1 MTTVDQSIT
10 RSDLR
15 DELRHYATKSDLR
28 DELRHYATKTD
39 LAQLRAEMSGMETR
53 LVKWMIGV
61 MFGGAALA
69 SSLALVLE
77 RLLS

>member
-1 MTTVDQSIT
+1 MTTAEQTIT
-10 RSDLR
+10 RTDLR
-15 DELRHYATKSDLR
+15 DELRHYATISDL
-28 DELRHYATKTD
+28 AK
-39 LAQLRAEMSGMETR
+39 LRAEMSAMETR

-77 RLLS
+77 RDVG

>member
-1 MTTVDQSIT
+1 MTTIEHPIT

-15 DELRHYATKSDLR
+15 DELKLYSTKS
-28 DELRHYATKTD
+28 D
-39 LAQLRAEMSGMETR
+39 LAQLRAEMSAMETR

-77 RLLS
+77 RLLG

>member
-1 MTTVDQSIT
+1 MTTVEQSIT
-10 RSDLR
+10 RFDLR
-15 DELRHYATKSDLR
+15 DELRYCATKSDV
-28 DELRHYATKTD
+28 
-39 LAQLRAEMSGMETR
+39 AQLRAEMSGMETR

>member
-1 MTTVDQSIT
+1 MTTVEQPIT

-15 DELRHYATKSDLR
+15 DELKHYSTKS
-28 DELRHYATKTD
+28 D
-39 LAQLRAEMSGMETR
+39 LAQLRAEMSAMETR

-77 RLLS
+77 RLLG

>member
-1 MTTVDQSIT
+1 MTTIDQSIT

-15 DELRHYATKSDLR
+15 DELRHYTTKS
-28 DELRHYATKTD
+28 D
-39 LAQLRAEMSGMETR
+39 LAQLRVGMSGMETR

>member
-1 MTTVDQSIT
+1 MTTIDQSIT

-15 DELRHYATKSDLR
+15 DELRHYATKS
-28 DELRHYATKTD
+28 D

-61 MFGGAALA
+61 MFGSAVLA

>member
-1 MTTVDQSIT
+1 MTTIEHPIT

-15 DELRHYATKSDLR
+15 DELKHYSTKSDL
-28 DELRHYATKTD
+28 
-39 LAQLRAEMSGMETR
+39 AQLLADMSAMETR

-77 RLLS
+77 RLLG

>member
-1 MTTVDQSIT
+1 MTTIEHPIT

-15 DELRHYATKSDLR
+15 DELKHYSTKS
-28 DELRHYATKTD
+28 D
-39 LAQLRAEMSGMETR
+39 LAQLRAEMSAMETR

-77 RLLS
+77 RIIG